1 MESPVSPPALTGR
14 GCGLALLLSAALSGS
29 LGAQSAVVTGSVI
42 YRAGTTS
49 RPVPRQWTFLHEIR
63 GDSSRPADSARTD
76 GAGRYRVVVD
86 RPDTAARYVV
96 ATQYAEVDY
105 FSQPLILGAGS
116 RLAADPI
123 FVYDTTSGGNTP
135 PMRLD
140 RRLFAVFRAATT
152 TGGRS
157 EIAVQEMVEVSNP
170 GERTRI
176 ATDTT
181 NPVWTLRLPDGVGE
195 WEVAEGDITPDALWL
210 DHDTVKVFAPIWP
223 GAPLRASF
231 RYTLASRA
239 VRIPVDQ
246 WTGELNL
253 LVEDTTAEFVGVR
266 LEPLGT
272 HELEG
277 RRFAAYRAGPLE
289 PGAAIQVTLARGPLA
304 PEDFLPY
311 VVALVALGMVVG
323 LWFAL
328 RRKSRP

>member
-1 MESPVSPPALTGR
+1 MESPVPAPALTVR
-14 GCGLALLLSAALSGS
+14 ALALLLAAALPSS
-29 LGAQSAVVTGSVI
+29 LAAQSAVVSGSVV
-42 YRAGTTS
+42 YRAGSVS
-49 RPVPRQWTFLHEIR
+49 RPVPRQWTYLHEIR
-63 GDSSRPADSARTD
+63 GDSSRAADSARTD
-76 GAGRYRVVVD
+76 GAGRYRVTVAS
-86 RPDTAARYVV
+86 PDTAARYVV

-123 FVYDTTSGGNTP
+123 FVYDTTSGRNSP
-135 PMRLD
+135 AMRLD

-157 EIAVQEMVEVSNP
+157 EIAVQEMVEVANP

-181 NPVWTLRLPDGVGE
+181 NPVWTLRLPAGVGE
-195 WEVAEGDITPDALWL
+195 WEVAEGDITPDAMWL
-210 DHDTVKVFAPIWP
+210 DHDTLKVFAPIWP
-223 GAPLRASF
+223 GAPLRASY

-239 VRIPVDQ
+239 FRVPFDQ

-253 LVEDTTAEFVGVR
+253 LVEDTSAALAGVP
-266 LEPLGT
+266 LERLGT

-289 PGAAIQVTLARGPLA
+289 PGAEIQITLARGPLA

-311 VVALVALGMVVG
+311 VVALVALGMVAG